1 MFKKV
6 NLVLP
11 LFAFV
16 SLLSFSQT
24 GAVDDYFEN
33 FEFKKYIEL
42 ESKQD
47 TSLKTQLQLAQAYY
61 YLNDFQ
67 SAKIYFD
74 NVDFSRVENVNQ
86 LFYAN
91 SLKNNG
97 DFDQAKEVVN
107 AFLKQD
113 SSNQSAQLLLQQI
126 DFLAKN
132 KPTVS
137 NYLVRNIETANDKV
151 AQFSPYFWNEKIVFA
166 SEKSTDKTS
175 QPDVQYNSKSLEGI
189 GLGKSVRP
197 KSSLYVLNPE
207 TLVGE
212 TMLTLKDF
220 HVGSSVF
227 DPISNK
233 WLVTLIPIVKK
244 WNDYSEAIPRIY
256 SVDISSKK
264 IKLVR
269 IKGIGFED
277 GYGHPA
283 LTADGKFMV
292 FSVEKKGSK
301 SKSDLFVS
309 ERKNG
314 SWTKPK
320 LLSSEVNT
328 FADDVYPIIY
338 KDSTLYFS
346 SEGKV
351 GYGGLDIYRVS
362 FKNGKAEGKSV
373 LLNAPINSNA
383 DDYGFTFYAQDT
395 TKGYFSSDR
404 MGGQGDADIFSFE
417 LVVPWKLSVL
427 VKNDKNGKYQD
438 KDSYLYLDEKLI
450 SKNNKDDFETIE
462 LSQGKKYSIK
472 LVTKDSVIY
481 NEIELPN
488 ISGRDTTIAI
498 VIPSK
503 VVTIKPVIELVKE
516 DIKQVIEDLA
526 KMPFLESIYFD
537 FDKYTILEKET
548 KNLKLLIEYLT
559 KNPDKKLTVTTFAD
573 ERGDVLYNID
583 LTTKR
588 AKEVYKY
595 LVKNGIKSERIK
607 IQSFGEAEYNENC
620 APNCDE
626 TVHARYRR
634 ADFKVK

>member
-1 MFKKV
+1 MFKSV
-6 NLVLP
+6 NLVFP
-11 LFAFV
+11 LFTFV
-16 SLLSFSQT
+16 SLFSFSQT

-33 FEFKKYIEL
+33 FEFKKYTEL

-67 SAKIYFD
+67 SAKVYFD
-74 NVDFSRVENVNQ
+74 KVDFNRVENVNQ

-97 DFDQAKEVVN
+97 DFDQAKDVVN

-113 SSNQSAQLLLQQI
+113 SSSQSAKLLLQQI
-126 DFLAKN
+126 HFLATN
-132 KPTVS
+132 KSTVS
-137 NYLVRNIETANDKV
+137 NYLVRNIETANDKA
-151 AQFSPYFWNEKIVFA
+151 AQFSPYFWNEKVVFV

-175 QPDVQYNSKSLEGI
+175 QPDVEYVSKSEEGI

-197 KSSLYVLNPE
+197 KSSLFTLNPE

-212 TMLTLKDF
+212 SLLTLKDF
-220 HVGSSVF
+220 HIGSSVF

-233 WLVTLIPIVKK
+233 WLVTLTPIVKK

-256 SVDISSKK
+256 TADASSKK

-283 LTADGKFMV
+283 LTSDGKFMV

-301 SKSDLFVS
+301 SQSDLYVS

-314 SWTKPK
+314 KWLKPK
-320 LLSSEVNT
+320 MLSSEVNS
-328 FADDVYPIIY
+328 FADDVYPMIY

-351 GYGGLDIYRVS
+351 GFGGLDIYS
-362 FKNGKAEGKSV
+362 IPFKNGITEGKAT
-373 LLNAPINSNA
+373 LLETPINSNA
-383 DDYGFTFYAQDT
+383 DDYGYVVYAADAN
-395 TKGYFSSDR
+395 KGYFSSDR
-404 MGGQGDADIFSFE
+404 FDGKGDADLYSFE
-417 LVVPWKLSVL
+417 VVVPWKLL
-427 VKNDKNGKYQD
+427 IEVKNDKNQKYTEAGI
-438 KDSYLYLDEKLI
+438 YLYVDDKMI
-450 SKNNKDDFETIE
+450 AADKNGEFASIQLN
-462 LSQGKKYSIK
+462 QGQKYVLK
-472 LVTKDSVIY
+472 LVTKDSTNIT
-481 NEIELPN
+481 EINLPN
-488 ISGRDTTIAI
+488 ISGRDTTIAFI
-498 VIPSK
+498 IPSK
-503 VVTIKPVIELVKE
+503 KPMLEPVIKEIKETIAELVNS
-516 DIKQVIEDLA
+516 
-526 KMPFLESIYFD
+526 PFPESVYFE
-537 FDKYTILEKET
+537 FDKSTIVEKEK
-548 KNLKLLIEYLT
+548 KNLKLLIDYLT
-559 KNPDKKLTVTTFAD
+559 KNPDKKLVVTTFAD

-588 AKEVYKY
+588 AKEIYKY
-595 LVKNGIKSERIK
+595 LVKNGINADRIK
-607 IQSFGEAEYNENC
+607 IQSLGEAEYNENC

>member
-1 MFKKV
+1 MFKSV
-6 NLVLP
+6 NLVFP
-11 LFAFV
+11 LFTFV
-16 SLLSFSQT
+16 SLFSFSQT

-33 FEFKKYIEL
+33 FEFKKYTEL

-67 SAKIYFD
+67 SAKVYFD
-74 NVDFSRVENVNQ
+74 KVDFNRVENVNQ

-107 AFLKQD
+107 AYLKQD
-113 SSNQSAQLLLQQI
+113 SSSQSAKLLLQQI
-126 DFLAKN
+126 DFLASN
-132 KPTVS
+132 KSTVS
-137 NYLVRNIETANDKV
+137 NYLVRNIEAANDKA
-151 AQFSPYFWNEKIVFA
+151 AQFSPYFWNEKVVFV

-175 QPDVQYNSKSLEGI
+175 QPDVEYVSKSEEGI

-197 KSSLYVLNPE
+197 KSSLFTLNQE

-212 TMLTLKDF
+212 SLLTLKDF
-220 HVGSSVF
+220 HIGSSVF
-227 DPISNK
+227 DPITNK
-233 WLVTLIPIVKK
+233 WLVTLTPIVKK
-244 WNDYSEAIPRIY
+244 WNDYSEAIPRIFTA
-256 SVDISSKK
+256 DASSKK

-283 LTADGKFMV
+283 LTSDGKFMV

-301 SKSDLFVS
+301 SQSDLYVS

-314 SWTKPK
+314 KWLKPK
-320 LLSSEVNT
+320 MLSSEVNS
-328 FADDVYPIIY
+328 FADDVYPMIY

-351 GYGGLDIYRVS
+351 GFGGLDIYS
-362 FKNGKAEGKSV
+362 IPFKNGITEGKAT
-373 LLNAPINSNA
+373 LLETPINSNA
-383 DDYGFTFYAQDT
+383 DDYGYVVYAADAN
-395 TKGYFSSDR
+395 KGYFSSDR
-404 MGGQGDADIFSFE
+404 FDGKGDADLYSFE
-417 LVVPWKLSVL
+417 VVVPWKLL
-427 VKNDKNGKYQD
+427 IEVKNDKNQKYIEAGI
-438 KDSYLYLDEKLI
+438 YLYVDDKMI
-450 SKNNKDDFETIE
+450 AADKNGEFESIQ
-462 LSQGKKYSIK
+462 LNQGQKYNLK
-472 LVTKDSVIY
+472 LVTKDST
-481 NEIELPN
+481 NLTEINLPN
-488 ISGRDTTIAI
+488 ISGRDTTIAFI
-498 VIPSK
+498 IPSK
-503 VVTIKPVIELVKE
+503 KPMLEPVIKEIKETIADLVNS
-516 DIKQVIEDLA
+516 
-526 KMPFLESIYFD
+526 PFPESVYFE
-537 FDKYTILEKET
+537 FDKSTIVEKEK
-548 KNLKLLIEYLT
+548 KNLKLLIDYLT
-559 KNPDKKLTVTTFAD
+559 KNPDKKLVVTTFAD

-588 AKEVYKY
+588 AKEIYKY
-595 LVKNGIKSERIK
+595 LVKNGINADRIK
-607 IQSFGEAEYNENC
+607 IQSLGEAEYNENC